1 MQMCDSFIRIY
12 SVIMKISADILLE
25 YMQVMY
31 THSFFASFK
40 KPVLELGS
48 ELKFIKSEQTFPK
61 NLYCNHHTYL

>member
-31 THSFFASFK
+31 THSCFPSFK